1 MNMDRLMLLNGSP
14 RAGASASLK
23 LAEAFIEGYRGE
35 RKIELRRV
43 DLASARI
50 LPCTGCYSC
59 WRSGSGACVH
69 KDDMA
74 ELLSAYAEA
83 DLVLVSTPVYHFGM
97 TAILKAFFERSLPLN
112 YPYMVKKGALYTH
125 PWRKE
130 PNESRRYGVFATCGF
145 PDPDNFRPMRAHFEK
160 LMGERLKFEFFC
172 PEGELLKVP
181 ELRASAAPRLTA
193 LREAGAAFAR
203 TGALPAGAEAAVA
216 APMAEIESFAR
227 MANASWSV
235 PGEEP
240 PTEAAFAGLE
250 PYAPTSSSSP
260 EAPIA
265 RGKEDGP
272 AFALLRGMAGIFNP
286 KAAGKLEARLRF
298 DFTDLGEAYDLEIAE
313 GACSLAP
320 ASARKATTTIVVPF
334 SIWKRISEGELG
346 GEEALMKGAYR
357 VEGDFGL
364 MMRMSELFS
373 LDSGPDEEK
382 KAPSAKRR
390 PNLMALAFLPW
401 YFGWFLGGSSF
412 FLGQALPF
420 ALSLAFLAYREAR
433 REATWFERG
442 TPLAFAF
449 LATLALAA
457 PTAFAA
463 RWSACCN
470 ALIALIWGL
479 SILYGRPLTSEYS
492 KAGYSGAVAS
502 GGIFRRVNFGL
513 TALWAILFGL
523 GAAAGLLFSGIG
535 QGRVAI
541 AAALFQV
548 PAGVFTAWFPRWYPA
563 HLARRGRGKA

>member
-1 MNMDRLMLLNGSP
+1 MDKLLLLNGSP

-23 LAEAFIEGYRGE
+23 LAEAFIEGYLGE
-35 RKIELRRV
+35 REAQVRRV
-43 DLASARI
+43 DLAAARI
-50 LPCTGCYSC
+50 EPCLGCYSC
-59 WRSGSGACVH
+59 WKSGSGACVR

-74 ELLSAYAEA
+74 DLLPAYAEA

-97 TAILKAFFERSLPLN
+97 TAILKAFFERTLPLN
-112 YPYMVKKGALYTH
+112 YPYMVKNGALYTH

-130 PNESRRYGVFATCGF
+130 PNASRRYGLFATCGF
-145 PDPDNFRPMRAHFEK
+145 PDADNFRPMRAHFEK
-160 LMGERLKFEFFC
+160 LMGEKLKFEFLC

-203 TGALPAGAEAAVA
+203 TGALPAGAEDAVA

-235 PGEEP
+235 PDEEP

-250 PYAPTSSSSP
+250 PYAPIRSSSS
-260 EAPIA
+260 EALIA

-272 AFALLRGMAGIFNP
+272 AFAFLRRMAGAFSP
-286 KAAGKLEARLRF
+286 KAAGELEARLRF
-298 DFTDLGEAYDLEIAE
+298 DFTDLGAAYDFEISK
-313 GACSLAP
+313 GACSLVP
-320 ASARKATTTIVVPF
+320 ASEGKATTTIVTPF
-334 SIWKRISEGELG
+334 STWKQISEGELG

-364 MMRMSELFS
+364 MMRMSELFGGDLGS
-373 LDSGPDEEK
+373 DKGEDPPAAK
-382 KAPSAKRR
+382 KR

-401 YFGWFLGGSSF
+401 YFGWFLGGRSF
-412 FLGQALPF
+412 LLGQALPL
-420 ALSLAFLAYREAR
+420 ALSLAFLAYRERR

-442 TPLAFAF
+442 TPIAFAF
-449 LATLALAA
+449 LSTFALAA
-457 PTAFAA
+457 PAAFAA
-463 RWSACCN
+463 RWNALCN

-479 SILYGRPLTSEYS
+479 SILYGRPLTSDYS

-502 GGIFRRVNFGL
+502 GVIFHRVNLSL

-523 GAAAGLLFSGIG
+523 SAAAGLLLSGIG
-535 QGRVAI
+535 QGRIAI
-541 AAALFQV
+541 AAALFQI
-548 PAGVFTAWFPRWYPA
+548 PAGIFTARFPRWYPG
-563 HLARRGRGKA
+563 HLAKRGSRIA